1 MRILLTKISD
11 RRHRL
16 ELVRRDGA
24 REAIEL
30 VTREALFHD
39 FVHYAV
45 ESSMGT
51 QGGFWGALASGKT
64 MADLNDRT
72 GAAMKDFAGSL
83 YAIEAAVG
91 LMSGVVGLPDEEA
104 WAKLGWYHETQQ
116 QEPAEWC
123 TEAFV
128 AEVRECLRRLQG
140 RWKATPYGESMEILW
155 DEARPD

>member
-1 MRILLTKISD
+1 MRILLTKLSD
-11 RRHRL
+11 QQHRL
-16 ELVRRDGA
+16 ALVRRDGS

-64 MADLNDRT
+64 MTDLNDRT
-72 GAAMKDFAGSL
+72 GASMKDFAGTL
-83 YAIEAAVG
+83 YVVEATVG
-91 LMSGVVGLPDEEA
+91 LMSGVLGLPLEEA
-104 WAKLGWYHETQQ
+104 WAKLCWYYETQE
-116 QEPAEWC
+116 QERPEWC
-123 TEAFV
+123 TETFV

-140 RWKATPYGESMEILW
+140 QWKATPYGETMDITW
-155 DEARPD
+155 DELDED